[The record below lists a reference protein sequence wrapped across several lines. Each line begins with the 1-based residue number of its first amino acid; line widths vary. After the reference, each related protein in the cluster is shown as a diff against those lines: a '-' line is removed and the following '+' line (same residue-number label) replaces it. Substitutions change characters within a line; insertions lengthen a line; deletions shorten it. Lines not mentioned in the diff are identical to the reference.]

1 MSEKQIETIIVEYK
15 QFSDYDFIP
24 PGAFY
29 IRIAT
34 GDYVFYK
41 TSDRAKAQAQI
52 DLDFPP
58 KGKYTAIPSK
68 ISKGKS
74 KREDG
79 GYSAVGVGT
88 RKGQKKYN

>member
-1 MSEKQIETIIVEYK
+1 MTEKQIETTIVEYK
-15 QFSDYDFIP
+15 QFSDFDFIP
-24 PGAFY
+24 PGSFY

-58 KGKYTAIPSK
+58 KGKYTAIPVK
-68 ISKGKS
+68 ISKTKS
-74 KREDG
+74 KLESG
-79 GYSAVGVGT
+79 GLSCYGT
-88 RKGQKKYN
+88 QSRRGQKK